1 MTDSEK
7 AGFGGVPVARRAWG
21 FLRQLSFP
29 KEFRIAPA
37 AWQVEWWAPLEE
49 LVSRLERLEEAR
61 SVAADTKDEPDLDH
75 ARSMADIGT
84 GLWRARKTAVDRET
98 GAPRE
103 GMERVF
109 NHLQSVFDALET
121 QGVHVKDHTG
131 ERWVDGRFLSVVA
144 FQPMP
149 ELTEEVITDTIR
161 PSIFIGD
168 HHIQEAQVIVGTPPE
183 EGQQGADEGTAH
195 NDNTSEI

>member
-1 MTDSEK
+1 LG
-7 AGFGGVPVARRAWG
+7 A
-21 FLRQLSFP
+21 LRQLSFP

-37 AWQVEWWAPLEE
+37 APQAEWQAPLEE
-49 LVSRLERLEEAR
+49 LLLRLERLEGAR
-61 SVAADTKDEPDLDH
+61 PATADTKDEPDLDH

-84 GLWRARKTAVDRET
+84 GLWRARKTVVDRET
-98 GAPRE
+98 GVPRE

-109 NHLQSVFDALET
+109 NHLQSVFDALAT
-121 QGVHVKDHTG
+121 QGVYIKDHTG

-149 ELTEEVITDTIR
+149 EFTEEIITDTIR
-161 PSIFIGD
+161 PSIFFGD

-183 EGQQGADEGTAH
+183 ERRQGADKGTIRG
-195 NDNTSEI
+195 DKTSEM